1 MKSECRTSCKCI
13 RPFYQE
19 EGRLSYL
26 KPTCQTGLTGLQ
38 WHLAH
43 SKWAGIFEKWLRS
56 SLRAVQG
63 SLLASGIHRWPGF
76 LMYVCLFFLVS
87 CFILPVLLTL
97 SFFVSLLLSCCLIFV
112 CFFAFFLHLVKSWR
126 SEALEALSFPLSSLF
141 WIHAWVDD
149 SLNCQKLDS
158 QLCTVLLCYLYCYA
172 RHRCITQMLTV
183 ELAFFHLGNICW
195 AHIM

>member
-1 MKSECRTSCKCI
+1 MS
-13 RPFYQE
+13 
-19 EGRLSYL
+19 
-26 KPTCQTGLTGLQ
+26 
-38 WHLAH
+38 
-43 SKWAGIFEKWLRS
+43 
-56 SLRAVQG
+56 
-63 SLLASGIHRWPGF
+63 
-76 LMYVCLFFLVS
+76 
-87 CFILPVLLTL
+87 
-97 SFFVSLLLSCCLIFV
+97 V
-112 CFFAFFLHLVKSWR
+112 CFSWSLV
-126 SEALEALSFPLSSLF
+126 LSSLSCWQCCSLCPCFCPAALFFFFSFFLFYFIIFFFFLPYFYTLLRAEGVKRLRLWAFLSLPSF